1 MSVYLVQK
9 AVLEQRGV
17 ERERFEVT
25 RDGEYITGVD
35 KPRQSTMDAWRAAVR
50 MLRANLARRFDETA
64 PIFAAHSDDEECV
77 AFAEMLNV

>member
-1 MSVYLVQK
+1 MSVYVVAK
-9 AVLEQRGV
+9 RVVEHRGV

-35 KPRQSTMDAWRAAVR
+35 KPKHSTMDAWRAAVR
-50 MLRANLARRFDETA
+50 MLRTNLARRFEETA

-77 AFAEMLNV
+77 AFAEMLNA